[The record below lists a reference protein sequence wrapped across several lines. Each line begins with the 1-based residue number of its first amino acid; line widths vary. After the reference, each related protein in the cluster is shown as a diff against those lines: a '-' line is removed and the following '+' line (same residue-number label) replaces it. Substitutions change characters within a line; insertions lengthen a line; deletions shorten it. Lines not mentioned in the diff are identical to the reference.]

1 MYMSMLGSDPSSMWD
16 QVEDEKKGTT
26 YGDSLRDDALEQL
39 EEMCLLKIHAD
50 EYEVTVTKEE
60 QEKIQRAAKQFME
73 DNSEEVKS
81 ELVVSQKDVERFLEL
96 TTYYQHPP

>member
-1 MYMSMLGSDPSSMWD
+1 MATVDKEEISMGVLSFMTRYQQAQTAQMYMSMLGSDPSSMWD

-60 QEKIQRAAKQFME
+60 QEKIQRAAEAAHGRQ
-73 DNSEEVKS
+73 
-81 ELVVSQKDVERFLEL
+81 Q
-96 TTYYQHPP
+96 